1 MKSRTVTAVL
11 VTSAMLLCAAAA
23 STAKVPKQIKFPPL
37 EFSTPKVD
45 TLVFSNGLHGYLLE
59 DHEIPVIDVIVEF
72 RAGFPAEDKT
82 GLNEVAG
89 WALRNAGTKN
99 FSKET
104 LDQELEFVGAT
115 IESYG
120 TPRMGEIMAN
130 FLAKDTDKVLEM
142 FADIITSPAFDPAKI
157 DLQKKSTIEEIRR
170 KADDPNRLA
179 YREFSKLVYRNHP
192 AGREATAK
200 TVSRITPDDAAAFHA
215 RYVRPNNAVIGIS
228 GDITR
233 EEAIAKIEKYLG
245 SWRPGGEAPVIPEM
259 KYENAASVNY
269 IYKDLNQAYIF
280 VGHMGIN
287 SADPNVPLTNLMDWV
302 LGSGSFSSWIV
313 KRVRSDEG
321 LAYNAGTDFGSDPWG
336 YGLFTAYSQTR
347 TDAAMRALAIIIEEI
362 TRMKNQG
369 PSEEEVKTARDSY
382 VNKQVFDYE
391 SSSRV
396 IDRMVWYDL
405 GGLPLDTLER
415 EFKVYQS
422 ATVDQVARVA
432 GQYLHPDGL
441 TILVIGNQ
449 DLFDRPLSDLGR
461 VNVIE
466 LEQEEVPTE

>member
-1 MKSRTVTAVL
+1 MKTKTVVAALVASAVL
-11 VTSAMLLCAAAA
+11 LIGAAA

-37 EFSTPKVD
+37 KFTTPKVD

-72 RAGFPAEDKT
+72 RAGYPASDQT
-82 GLNEVAG
+82 GLNEIAG
-89 WALRNAGTKN
+89 WALRNAGTKRY
-99 FSKET
+99 SKET
-104 LDQELEFVGAT
+104 LDKELEFVGAS
-115 IESYG
+115 IESYA

-130 FLAKDTDKVLEM
+130 FLVKDTDKVLEM
-142 FADIITSPAFDPAKI
+142 LADVIANPAFDPAKI
-157 DLQKKSTIEEIRR
+157 DLKKDSMIEDIRR
-170 KADDPNRLA
+170 RADDPNRLT
-179 YREFSKLVYRNHP
+179 YLEFSKLVYRNHP
-192 AGREATAK
+192 AGREPTVR
-200 TVSRITPDDAAAFHA
+200 TVSSITPNDAAAFHA

-233 EEAIAKIEKYLG
+233 DEAVAKIERYLG
-245 SWRPGGEAPVIPEM
+245 GWRPGGEAPVLPEM
-259 KYENAASVNY
+259 KYENAPSVNY

-280 VGHMGIN
+280 VGHMGMN
-287 SADPNVPLTNLMDWV
+287 SANPDIPLTNVMDWI
-302 LGSGSFSSWIV
+302 LGSGSFTSWIP

-321 LAYNAGTDFGSDPWG
+321 LAYNAGTDFGNEPWG
-336 YGLFTAYSQTR
+336 YGLFAAYSQTR

-369 PSEEEVKTARDSY
+369 PSEEEVKTARDSF

-405 GGLPLDTLER
+405 AGLPLDTLER

-422 ATVDQVARVA
+422 ATVDQVGRVA

-449 DLFDRPLSDLGR
+449 DLFDRPLSDFGK

-466 LEQEEVPTE
+466 LEEEEVPVQ